1 MSMLRHVFTVF
12 AIGVSTLAQRRG
24 TSFVIVAGVACVVGV
39 LVSMLSVAVGQTR
52 MYLSGGGEE
61 RAIVLPK
68 NVLGDGGNG
77 LTIDSV
83 ATILNA
89 PGFAKGADGAPIA
102 DPESRLSLTPS
113 PGLAIND
120 FLQIRGIGPAGV
132 AARPD
137 FRIESGRMFR
147 SGAQELIV
155 GAGAARRFGLKN
167 GDKLLMPGGF
177 WPLVG
182 TFSNGGDRSEGEFF
196 TDGDTLRSAS
206 KQSGYGSVMVRLVN
220 PQAFDAFQRWL
231 SANPSIAV
239 DAYRVPDYQMRTHGR
254 DLVFFTRATYVIGII
269 MALGALFGATKIMYA
284 AVRARTREIGT
295 LRALGFGSTPVTISV
310 LLESTLL
317 ALMGAALG
325 VLVAWA
331 VFDGREVYSSGVF
344 RLHVS
349 ARLVAL
355 GLAWGLAIAL
365 LGGLFPAIRA
375 GRIPAATALRAV

>member
-1 MSMLRHVFTVF
+1 MLRHVFTVF
-12 AIGVSTLAQRRG
+12 AIGISTLAQRRG

-68 NVLGDGGNG
+68 NVLGDGGAG
-77 LTIDSV
+77 LSREAV
-83 ATILNA
+83 GTILNA
-89 PGFAKGADGAPIA
+89 PGIAKAADGAPIA
-102 DPESRLSLTPS
+102 DPESRMSMTPP
-113 PGLAIND
+113 PGLLIRD
-120 FLQIRGIGPAGV
+120 FLQVRGIGPAGV
-132 AARPD
+132 TARND

-147 SGAQELIV
+147 SGAQELLI
-155 GAGAARRFGLKN
+155 GAGASRRVGLKN

-177 WPLVG
+177 WPIVG

-196 TDGDTLRSAS
+196 ADADTLQSAS
-206 KQSGYGSVMVRLVN
+206 KRSGYGSVIVKLVN
-220 PQAFDAFQRWL
+220 PQAFYEFHRWL
-231 SANPSIAV
+231 TANPSIAV
-239 DAYRVPDYQMRTHGR
+239 DAYRVPDYQMRTHGSQ
-254 DLVFFTRATYVIGII
+254 LVFFTRASYVIGLV
-269 MALGALFGATKIMYA
+269 MALGALFGSAKIMYA

-295 LRALGFGSTPVTISV
+295 LRALGFGSAPVTISV
-310 LLESTLL
+310 LLEATLL
-317 ALMGAALG
+317 ALIGAALG

-349 ARLVAL
+349 APLVGL
-355 GLAWGLAIAL
+355 GLAWGAAIAL

-375 GRIPAATALRAV
+375 GKIPAATALRAV